1 MSLCENNERSKVI
14 EETKVRCNDRSS
26 SRSIVGARNR
36 RNDFEKLSFYFYMKA
51 LSRSLT
57 PSQSIEFC
65 TLRFLLRCEKSRK
78 VQPLWFFQR
87 FIPWRIHAWK
97 ALVATHLTNCQ
108 IVLSKECSSWKL
120 AYYLLGHDNDH
131 TRQLLLP
138 PTRSP
143 IFSCFFPFPP
153 FVSQNRVSCSTTHE
167 FLANVNARKEK
178 GRKAGARWCLPLL
191 EFNWIQLNSTEL
203 TSSEIVLIFYKVP
216 CKVFVGKNA
225 RYRFRQNFPSL
236 SFGFPEIIHF

>member
-1 MSLCENNERSKVI
+1 MHQCPQCLYAKTTKGAKWSI

-120 AYYLLGHDNDH
+120 AYYLLGHDNDRSH
-131 TRQLLLP
+131 PSTPASSYAVTYLLLLL
-138 PTRSP
+138 S
-143 IFSCFFPFPP
+143 ISSICFSKSCLLFHD
-153 FVSQNRVSCSTTHE
+153 SRVS
-167 FLANVNARKEK
+167 R
-178 GRKAGARWCLPLL
+178 
-191 EFNWIQLNSTEL
+191 
-203 TSSEIVLIFYKVP
+203 
-216 CKVFVGKNA
+216 
-225 RYRFRQNFPSL
+225 
-236 SFGFPEIIHF
+236 